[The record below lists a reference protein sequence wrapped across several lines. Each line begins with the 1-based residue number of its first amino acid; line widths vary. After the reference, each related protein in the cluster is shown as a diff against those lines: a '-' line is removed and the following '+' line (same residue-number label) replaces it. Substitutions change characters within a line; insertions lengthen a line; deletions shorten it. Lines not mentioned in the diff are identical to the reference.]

1 MEVPVSHIKYGLAF
15 ALGAFL
21 YTVIEVLWRGYTHLS
36 MTFTGGVCLVILY
49 GLNSWLHG
57 LGLPLKCAIGAI
69 AITLVEF
76 LVGCLVNLWL
86 DLAVWD
92 YSAQPFNL
100 MGQVCLGY
108 SAAWFVLCLPA
119 FYICERIS
127 GLCSQLNSPSAS

>member
-1 MEVPVSHIKYGLAF
+1 MRLIKYGLAF
-15 ALGAFL
+15 AVGAFL
-21 YTVIEVLWRGYTHLS
+21 YTVIEVLWRGYTHVS
-36 MTFTGGVCLVILY
+36 MTFTGGICLVILY
-49 GLNSWLHG
+49 ALNSWLHG
-57 LGLPLKCAIGAI
+57 LGLPLKCAIGAV

-92 YSAQPFNL
+92 YSAMPYDL

-108 SAAWFVLCLPA
+108 SAMWFILCIPA

-127 GLCSQLNSPSAS
+127 GLCPM